1 MAKDALGH
9 GSDTRG
15 FRLVKTHT
23 VGPHSA
29 KIYKPPGDDELVVKT
44 YRNGAYQSKNDYF
57 TNDMGDANGT
67 ALSQLN
73 RWVSQDSASRPV
85 GSGSAASEL
94 ASGAKSAPIPTHD
107 SMGVPRPSDNIQN
120 AAKTLGR

>member
-1 MAKDALGH
+1 MKDAKGH

-23 VGPHSA
+23 LGPHSA

-57 TNDMGDANGT
+57 TNDMADASGT
-67 ALSQLN
+67 AMHQLN
-73 RWVSQDSASRPV
+73 RWAAADPKSRPV
-85 GSGSAASEL
+85 GDGQAAAELSSGP
-94 ASGAKSAPIPTHD
+94 KSPTHD
-107 SMGVPRPSDNIQN
+107 SM
-120 AAKTLGR
+120 